1 MFWNDDVHTVSIH
14 SGAFNQ
20 FPEGFVVFWTYGFQT
35 LFHTAELSTNSLVDF
50 VVFWNSDFHTVFHTA
65 GYIDSSTI
73 ICFHLSMCFMN
84 SKRRLVDI

>member
-1 MFWNDDVHTVSIH
+1 MRLVLSALKEFVLFRNDDVSTNSLTDL
-14 SGAFNQ
+14 
-20 FPEGFVVFWTYGFQT
+20 VVFWTYGSQT
-35 LFHTAELSTNSLVDF
+35 LF